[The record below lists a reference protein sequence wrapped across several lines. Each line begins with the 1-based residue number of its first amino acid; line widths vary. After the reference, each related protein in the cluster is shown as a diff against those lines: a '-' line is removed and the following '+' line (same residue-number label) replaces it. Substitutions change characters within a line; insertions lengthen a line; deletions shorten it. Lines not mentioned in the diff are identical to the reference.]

1 MGGTDCHRRLIIIRY
16 RMSFLD
22 KFLRVLGI
30 RRIDLDKPLTLL
42 GHYYYDVRDKVYHSA
57 YSIYDDVDWGL
68 YYYRNDEEDP
78 GALVCQW
85 ESIKIISTVIH
96 DDNDMVLRAGKIY
109 IDKDKNFVDTVIAG
123 VTAGKRKVHRKIRY
137 PHYEPDELDVYYR
150 YNDDVFLRVRKEY
163 DKFERNWKAEIEYI
177 LGKPAKAKFPVPHR
191 RTISDDRNRIMDD
204 ISKNLN

>member
-1 MGGTDCHRRLIIIRY
+1 MNL
-16 RMSFLD
+16 FD

-42 GHYYYDVRDKVYHSA
+42 GHYYFDVRDKVYHSM

-78 GALVCQW
+78 GVLVCQW

-109 IDKDKNFVDTVIAG
+109 IYKDKNFVDEVIAG

-177 LGKPAKAKFPVPHR
+177 LGKPAKAKFPVPHK
-191 RTISDDRNRIMDD
+191 RTVSDDRNRIMDD

>member
-1 MGGTDCHRRLIIIRY
+1 M
-16 RMSFLD
+16 
-22 KFLRVLGI
+22 
-30 RRIDLDKPLTLL
+30 DLDRPLTLL

-78 GALVCQW
+78 GVLVCQW

-109 IDKDKNFVDTVIAG
+109 IDKDKNFVDEVIAG

-191 RTISDDRNRIMDD
+191 RTVSDDRNRIMDD

>member
-1 MGGTDCHRRLIIIRY
+1 MNL
-16 RMSFLD
+16 FD

-30 RRIDLDKPLTLL
+30 RRMDLDRPLTLL

-109 IDKDKNFVDTVIAG
+109 IDKDKNFVDMVIAG

-137 PHYEPDELDVYYR
+137 PHYEPDELDVYFR

-191 RTISDDRNRIMDD
+191 RTVSDDRNRIMDD